1 MFYGLYFHLIA
12 ISGLR
17 LCIGLI
23 LFHMFYL
30 ILAQSSID
38 GHAQV
43 KPSEMFF

>member
-1 MFYGLYFHLIA
+1 
-12 ISGLR
+12 
-17 LCIGLI
+17 
-23 LFHMFYL
+23 MFYL